1 MRSQALQL
9 LENIMRCTLSALIL
23 MLTQSPLNA
32 AEWEPVAADLMKA
45 EKPGYGGLSGVVVDR
60 HTSGVFIWLSD
71 KGLYKSTDQAQ
82 SFKLVTAAKGR
93 TEWPGCMQTNPTG
106 PIKSWVIALV
116 YGGPILTSA
125 DGEKFAPLDK
135 KSMHVDWVALDW
147 TDPEHKFLMTLKHES
162 GGVLLV
168 SNDGGKTFQEAGKG
182 FGPAIIFDNKT
193 AVAVQTVPTETK
205 KFQQVLSRT
214 TDGGKTFE
222 KVAGYSAKAMPVWY
236 EKTPYW
242 LVDGALITSKDQGK
256 TWEPISQVKGGLF
269 GPVFGK
275 DDKQMFVTTNAGI
288 LESKDGGK
296 TWLVPI
302 AAPKEFKGI
311 NSGMTWLGYDPK
323 NDILY
328 LVKMGADMYRL
339 KR

>member
-1 MRSQALQL
+1 
-9 LENIMRCTLSALIL
+9 MRCTLSVFMLIL
-23 MLTQSPLNA
+23 SASLLQA
-32 AEWEPVAADLMKA
+32 GEWEPVGTELLKADKI
-45 EKPGYGGLSGVVVDR
+45 GYGGISSVVVDR
-60 HTSGVFIWLSD
+60 HSGDVFVWLSD
-71 KGLYKSTDQAQ
+71 KGLYKSTDQAG
-82 SFKLVTAAKGR
+82 SFKQITAAKGR
-93 TEWPGCMQTNPTG
+93 TEWPGCMQTHPNG

-116 YGGPILTSA
+116 YGGPILTSV
-125 DGEKFAPLDK
+125 DGMTFSSLDK
-135 KSMHVDWVALDW
+135 KTTHLDWVAVDW
-147 TDPEHKFLMTLKHES
+147 TDPEHNFLMTLKHES

-168 SNDGGKTFQEAGKG
+168 SNDGGKSFQDVGKG

-193 AVAVQTVPTETK
+193 AVVAQSIPTETK
-205 KFQQVLSRT
+205 KSQQVLVRT

-222 KVAGYSAKAMPVWY
+222 KVAAFSAKAMPVWY

-275 DDKQMFVTTNAGI
+275 DDKQMFVTTSAGI
-288 LESKDGGK
+288 IESKDGGK
-296 TWLVPI
+296 TWSAPI

-311 NSGMTWLGYDPK
+311 SGMTWLGYDPK

-328 LVKMGADMYRL
+328 LAKMGADLYRL